1 LQNSFVIGD
10 RITDVELAKNLVQ
23 KGFYQ
28 YWWSIRWWW
37 NSFKR
42 EELDSVIA
50 LQTTDWKTIYEF

>member
-1 LQNSFVIGD
+1 LQNSFVMETH
-10 RITDVELAKNLVQ
+10 TDVELAKNLVQ

-42 EELDSVIA
+42 EELTR
-50 LQTTDWKTIYEF
+50 L